1 VRFTTPTPSPQ
12 SSSRSS
18 PIPEV
23 YNTPGEEQE
32 LTHLL
37 EVLTLDDD
45 TPGRDFEDLW
55 NPTDTPSSS
64 ERSTSQPSSS
74 KSYRSIGL
82 QTESPEQQES
92 WVQPIG
98 PHRRSTP
105 LSSAATSST
114 FHPLFIDP
122 HNPPVFERRPRTAQY
137 QGTVFVNRNVN
148 AFPPETFLNQTVYF
162 YNSSDDHR
170 PQRVAVTSTRVYYDD
185 FCCYKR
191 PYEFHIRGRIDRQPW
206 PELY

>member
-1 VRFTTPTPSPQ
+1 VRFATPTLSPQ
-12 SSSRSS
+12 SSHRSS

-32 LTHLL
+32 LEHLL
-37 EVLTLDDD
+37 EALTLDDV
-45 TPGRDFEDLW
+45 TPEGDFVDPS
-55 NPTDTPSSS
+55 NPTVTPSSPGQ
-64 ERSTSQPSSS
+64 STLQQSFD

-82 QTESPEQQES
+82 QTEYPEPQES

-98 PHRRSTP
+98 PHRRSAP

-114 FHPLFIDP
+114 FLPLFIDP

-148 AFPPETFLNQTVYF
+148 VFPPETFLNQTVYF
-162 YNSSDDHR
+162 YNSSDDHH
-170 PQRVAVTSTRVYYDD
+170 PQWVAVTSTRVYYDD

-191 PYEFHIRGRIDRQPW
+191 PYEFHIRGRIDKQPW